1 MENLRRSIEN
11 LNTETLR
18 KQITEEILYD
28 MLRFA
33 NKQQLK
39 KVVNSPYSTQQMK
52 QICIKILAERET
64 VTKSDNENDKASTSQ
79 GKMKLR
85 IYKTL

>member
-1 MENLRRSIEN
+1 M
-11 LNTETLR
+11 R

-28 MLRFA
+28 MLQFA

-39 KVVNSPYSTQQMK
+39 KVVNSPYSTHQMK
-52 QICIKILAERET
+52 QICTKILAERET

-79 GKMKLR
+79 GKTETSNL
-85 IYKTL
+85 